1 MSAFRYPRPSFTP
14 ESLSV
19 FDRIFDE
26 VWTEL
31 VSEGTFEIAD
41 TRLTRT
47 RLAQKILA
55 FASNGW
61 SKIQIAQL
69 LLRAFRNEVAR
80 EKRDKRPQ
88 TTCHLASALAEE
100 TRSD

>member
-14 ESLSV
+14 EALSV
-19 FDRIFDE
+19 FDRMFDE

-41 TRLTRT
+41 TRFTRA

-61 SKIQIAQL
+61 SKAQIAQL
-69 LLRAFRNEVAR
+69 LLRAFRNEAAR
-80 EKRDKRPQ
+80 EKRGKRPQ
-88 TTCHLASALAEE
+88 MTYHLASTPLEE
-100 TRSD
+100 ARSD